1 MKKSVGI
8 FITAILLGMVPATSF
23 AQQSAWDGEDAPIEP
38 IYTDRSLV
46 IQNKA
51 SKYCF
56 TAKNDADGT
65 VINKGQYTGTA
76 SNDYQR
82 WIFEPVANNNGG
94 DFEYYIIRSERH
106 DYHLISLKDQSTSTG
121 ANIVIWRGEGGTY
134 EQWFLEYAE
143 KGYYYIRSRH
153 SGLYL
158 GVTGTS
164 SIGAVVTQNLTGSD
178 LQKWRF
184 IPADASLEK
193 DVPAAP
199 TNLEVE
205 EQSGSL
211 KLSWTASS
219 STDVAGYVVLRA
231 EGANSTSWS
240 VIGRMIDKTEFIDS
254 DVKGG
259 RSYQYKVKAID
270 YSRNQSEASDPVSVE
285 TTSVSSSLTDLIAQ
299 DRFGSWYA
307 NSKLKA
313 TQGIYILPTAKAWM
327 SLCNKY
333 KDVFGEEP
341 SENVKQVL
349 TTEWFRHLT
358 PAEAD
363 MMKAHSVAYY
373 NDCEEGDVYVV
384 DKVCEDMVPNLLKAS
399 ADIDLE
405 NPNWDYTSGCSIDAV
420 ECAASYG
427 IDGNK
432 YWKATPYSTSSKVG
446 YDLPF
451 TLLPNRNYNVS
462 VTIAANTED
471 AGDTR
476 PNRFRLYLYRNG
488 VAEGTQIANPQTST
502 EEVPDFIFV
511 YGGQKSET
519 FTFQLDTHDE
529 ANIADVLQLASQ
541 VLEKDRNYYSNV
553 LRLAKISISSTAED
567 AVPGDVDMDGTVDN
581 DDVQT
586 VATAVIL
593 NEEVSEEESEE
604 KPSTDFTGDGK
615 TLVDDIV
622 ALVNFIQT
630 GQFKPSSAKERARYA
645 AVVVPEFTTEKN
657 LSITAGESTTMSVDM
672 SGVADY
678 TAASFDIKVPEGVR
692 VAIDENGKPIVALGN
707 ATATTHN
714 LKAAMQE
721 DGKTISVACYADDNA
736 CFTKTGGSIIT
747 VALTTD
753 YDRIPDENAQISLA
767 NCMVT
772 KPNLSSVMLDDYLIN
787 TGIINGV
794 EELETTDME
803 SVPFTYYTLD
813 GIQLSAPQKGFN
825 LIKMSDGQVKK
836 VWVK

>member
-106 DYHLISLKDQSTSTG
+106 DYHVISLKDQSTSTG
-121 ANIVIWRGEGGTY
+121 ANIVILRGDGDTY
-134 EQWFLEYAE
+134 EQWFMEYAG

-153 SGLYL
+153 SELYL

-240 VIGRMIDKTEFIDS
+240 VIGRMIDKTEFIDY

-313 TQGIYILPTAKAWM
+313 TQGIYILPTAEAWM

-358 PAEAD
+358 PAEAN

-384 DKVCEDMVPNLLKAS
+384 DKVCEDMIPNMLKAS

-405 NPNWDYTSGCSIDAV
+405 KPNWDYTLCQIDAV

-432 YWKATPYSTSSKVG
+432 YIKTTPTGSNPKVG

-451 TLLPNRNYNVS
+451 TLLPNRIYNVS

-541 VLEKDRNYYSNV
+541 VLAEDRNYYSNV

-586 VATAVIL
+586 VATAVVL

-678 TAASFDIKVPEGVR
+678 TAASFDIKVPEDVR

-753 YDRIPDENAQISLA
+753 YDMVPDENAQISLA
-767 NCMVT
+767 NCIVT

>member
-23 AQQSAWDGEDAPIEP
+23 AQQSAWEGEDTPIEP

-46 IQNKA
+46 IQNKG

-65 VINKGQYTGTA
+65 VINKGNYNGTA
-76 SNDYQR
+76 SNNYQR

-106 DYHLISLKDQSTSTG
+106 DYHIISLKDQSTSTG
-121 ANIVIWRGEGGTY
+121 ANIVISRGDGDTY

-153 SGLYL
+153 SELYL

-164 SIGAVVTQNLTGSD
+164 SLGSVVTQNFTGND

-193 DVPAAP
+193 DAPVAP
-199 TNLEVE
+199 TALEVE

-219 STDVAGYVVLRA
+219 STDVVGYVVLRA
-231 EGANSTSWS
+231 EGANSTSWN

-259 RSYQYKVKAID
+259 RSYRYKVKAID

-285 TTSVSSSLTDLIAQ
+285 TTSVPSSLTDLIAQ

-313 TQGIYILPTAKAWM
+313 TQGIYILPTAEAWM

-333 KDVFGEEP
+333 KDIFGEEP
-341 SENVKQVL
+341 SENVKQAL

-384 DKVCEDMVPNLLKAS
+384 DKVCEDMIPNMLKAS

-405 NPNWDYTSGCSIDAV
+405 NPNWDYTSGCSIDYV
-420 ECAASYG
+420 KCDASYG

-432 YWKATPYSTSSKVG
+432 YWKATSYSTSSKVG
-446 YDLPF
+446 YDMPF
-451 TLLPNRNYNVS
+451 TLLPNRLYNVS

-476 PNRFRLYLYRNG
+476 PNRVRLYLYRNG
-488 VAEGTQIANPQTST
+488 KVTPQVITNPQPT
-502 EEVPDFIFV
+502 EDQLDEIFV
-511 YGGQKSET
+511 YGGQKTET

-541 VLEKDRNYYSNV
+541 VLAKDRNYYSNV
-553 LRLAKISISSTAED
+553 LRIAKISISPVVED
-567 AVPGDVDMDGTVDN
+567 DVPGDVDMDGTLDN
-581 DDVQT
+581 DDVQM
-586 VATAVIL
+586 VATAVVL
-593 NEEVSEEESEE
+593 GEETSGNESEE

-615 TLVDDIV
+615 TLIDDIV
-622 ALVNFIQT
+622 ALVNFTQT
-630 GQFKPSSAKERARYA
+630 GQFRPSSAKERARYA
-645 AVVVPEFTTEKN
+645 AAAVPEFTTEKN
-657 LSITAGESTTMSVDM
+657 LSLTTGENTTMSVDM

-678 TAASFDIKVPEGVR
+678 TATSFDIKVPEGVR

-736 CFTKTGGSIIT
+736 CFNKTGESIIT

-753 YDRIPDENAQISLA
+753 DDMALDENAQISLA

-772 KPNLSSVMLDDYLIN
+772 KPNLSSVMLDDYFIN
-787 TGIINGV
+787 TGNTTGV